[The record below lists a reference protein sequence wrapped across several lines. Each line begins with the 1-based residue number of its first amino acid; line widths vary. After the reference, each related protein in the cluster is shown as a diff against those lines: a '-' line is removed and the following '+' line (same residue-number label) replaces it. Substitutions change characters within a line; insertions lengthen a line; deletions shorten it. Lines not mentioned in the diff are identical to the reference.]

1 MTHKSKLYLISIMTS
16 MMLLLSAVLFVVSTY
31 DLSSLAS
38 NPKKFV
44 NTNFPSFYYKLK
56 KIALNAGGEN
66 IMAGSSL
73 EIPQIKL
80 KLSRNDKAHFNNL
93 TQKFNDKNFG
103 VDYYSKHNKWRNAE
117 LEFEGK
123 IQGQIEVSWCKPYR
137 SSGSGFISLS
147 VKMPKEKM
155 YLGRIIQP
163 YCA

>member
-1 MTHKSKLYLISIMTS
+1 MTNKSKLYLISIMTS

-80 KLSRNDKAHFNNL
+80 KLSETIKL
-93 TQKFNDKNFG
+93 I
-103 VDYYSKHNKWRNAE
+103 
-117 LEFEGK
+117 L
-123 IQGQIEVSWCKPYR
+123 
-137 SSGSGFISLS
+137 
-147 VKMPKEKM
+147 
-155 YLGRIIQP
+155 II
-163 YCA
+163 